1 MKFFAL
7 AAIATVSAV
16 ELHNQAHAKG
26 LKAPHPVRLAQDKN
40 AEKFSIGGWDV
51 PGTAQESSKSDF
63 SIGGWDVPGTAQ
75 ESSKSDFSI
84 GGWDVPGT
92 AQVESKSK
100 KALAQ
105 TKSKAHAKAK
115 AKSHAKAKAHAKNKN
130 KGHSKENF
138 DWAGAAND
146 AANQLQ
152 SLWG

>member
-7 AAIATVSAV
+7 ASVAVVAVSAV
-16 ELHNQAHAKG
+16 ELQNQAHAKG

-40 AEKFSIGGWDV
+40 AENFSIGGWDV
-51 PGTAQESSKSDF
+51 PGTAQESAKSDF
-63 SIGGWDVPGTAQ
+63 SIGGWD
-75 ESSKSDFSI
+75 I
-84 GGWDVPGT
+84 PGT
-92 AQVESKSK
+92 AQVNSKSK

-105 TKSKAHAKAK
+105 TKSKA
-115 AKSHAKAKAHAKNKN
+115 KSHAKSKAKAHAKNKN

>member
-7 AAIATVSAV
+7 AALATVSAV
-16 ELHNQAHAKG
+16 ELQNQAHAKG

-115 AKSHAKAKAHAKNKN
+115 SHAKAKAHAKNKN

>member
-7 AAIATVSAV
+7 AALATVSAV
-16 ELHNQAHAKG
+16 ELQNQAHAKG

-40 AEKFSIGGWDV
+40 AERFSIGGWDV
-51 PGTAQESSKSDF
+51 PGTAQESSKN
-63 SIGGWDVPGTAQ
+63 
-75 ESSKSDFSI
+75 DFSI

-105 TKSKAHAKAK
+105 TKSKAHSK
-115 AKSHAKAKAHAKNKN
+115 AKSHAKAKGHAKNKN

-138 DWAGAAND
+138 DWAGAAGD